1 MFLIRQAKPTDQDA
15 LLKWAKMV
23 HFTNLP
29 ADPRE
34 IAKRI
39 EWSQACFQAVSR
51 GEPVGAVRRGRV
63 GGAGGD
69 SPRFMFVAEDMHTRK
84 PIGTS
89 AIIAKMGSPGS
100 PNYSFQLRRHD
111 FWSEDLKTGAQH
123 MTVKLV
129 ADEDGPTEIG
139 GLIVAPDARAA
150 GVGRVISFVRF
161 HFMALHRELF
171 EDRVLAE
178 MMAPISDD
186 GQSFFWESFG
196 RRFINRSYK
205 EADLFSQR
213 SREFIAAL
221 FPREEVYLSLLPADA
236 VQVVAQVGEETKP
249 ARAMLER
256 VGFRHLDRVDPF
268 DGGPHLECDTD
279 QILPVKATRRA
290 DLLGAAPAGRA
301 RREALV
307 SVERPGGSDEPFLAA
322 LAPIAESADGS
333 GVRLP
338 AEAMKALR
346 AEPGMTIG
354 VMPMDEAWPTVAGAK
369 RAKSATPPRKRARAG
384 AAPRTN

>member
-1 MFLIRQAKPTDQDA
+1 MSVFLIRQAKATDLDT
-15 LLKWAKMV
+15 LMKWAKMV

-29 ADPRE
+29 ADLRE

-51 GEPVGAVRRGRV
+51 GDSVASVRRGRV

-69 SPRFMFVAEDMHTRK
+69 SPRFMFVVEDTKTRK
-84 PIGTS
+84 VVGTS

-100 PNYSFQLRRHD
+100 PNYYFQLRRHD

-129 ADEDGPTEIG
+129 ADEDGPTEVG
-139 GLIVAPDARAA
+139 GLIVAPDARSG
-150 GVGRVISFVRF
+150 GVGRLISFIRF
-161 HFMALHRELF
+161 HFMALHRDLF

-186 GQSFFWESFG
+186 GQSYFWESFG
-196 RRFINRSYK
+196 RRFINRSYR

-236 VQVVAQVGEETKP
+236 VQVIAQVGDDTKP
-249 ARAMLER
+249 ARAILER
-256 VGFRHLDRVDPF
+256 IGFQYRDRVDPF
-268 DGGPHLECDTD
+268 DGGPHLECATEDV
-279 QILPVKATRRA
+279 LPVKVTRRA
-290 DLLGAAPAGRA
+290 ELLGAAPAGKGK
-301 RREALV
+301 REAIV
-307 SVERPGGSDEPFLAA
+307 SLERSRGADDPFLATMT
-322 LAPIAESADGS
+322 PIYETAD

-338 AEAMKALR
+338 AEVMKLLH
-346 AEPGMTIG
+346 AEPGMQIG
-354 VMPMDEAWPTVAGAK
+354 ITPMDEAWPSKKPAASAK
-369 RAKSATPPRKRARAG
+369 AESRRPVKPRAARASSK
-384 AAPRTN
+384 A

>member
-1 MFLIRQAKPTDQDA
+1 MLLIRQAKPTDQDA
-15 LLKWAKMV
+15 LFKWAKMV

-29 ADPRE
+29 AEPRE

-39 EWSQACFQAVSR
+39 EWSHGCFEAVSR
-51 GEPVGAVRRGRV
+51 GESVRAVRRGRV

-69 SPRFMFVAEDMHTRK
+69 SPRFMFVAEDLTTHK

-89 AIIAKMGSPGS
+89 AIIAKIGSPGS
-100 PNYSFQLRRHD
+100 PNYSFQLRRRD

-139 GLIVAPDARAA
+139 GLIVAPDARAGGA
-150 GVGRVISFVRF
+150 GRLVSFVRF

-186 GQSFFWESFG
+186 GQSYFWENFG

-221 FPREEVYLSLLPADA
+221 FPQEEVYLSLLPADA
-236 VQVVAQVGEETKP
+236 VQVIAQVGEETKP

-256 VGFRHLDRVDPF
+256 IGFRYRDRVDPF
-268 DGGPHLECDTD
+268 DGGPHLECATD
-279 QILPVKATRRA
+279 EILPVKFTRRA
-290 DLLGAAPAGRA
+290 ELLGAAPAGRA
-301 RREALV
+301 KREAIV
-307 SVERPGGSDEPFLAA
+307 SVERSRGSDEPFLAA
-322 LAPIAESADGS
+322 MAPIAESPDGS

-338 AEAMKALR
+338 AEVIKALR
-346 AEPGMTIG
+346 AEPGMQIG
-354 VMPMDEAWPTVAGAK
+354 VTPMDEAWPTRSHAGASQ
-369 RAKSATPPRKRARAG
+369 SAPRKRSKPRAPARA
-384 AAPRTN
+384 N